1 LEEEHRKMVAHR
13 ADAGEAGGQRG
24 SAGRRISEG
33 CGGETEASCPESQ
46 VQAAA
51 VFDQIEWRK
60 GLVGIHEK
68 IMELAKEADYD
79 TER

>member
-1 LEEEHRKMVAHR
+1 MVAHR
-13 ADAGEAGGQRG
+13 SDAGEAGSQRG
-24 SAGRRISEG
+24 SAGRRTSEG
-33 CGGETEASCPESQ
+33 CGGEMEASGSESRG
-46 VQAAA
+46 QAAA

-79 TER
+79 TERG